1 MKLKRFYPLAIFI
14 GVAAIATA
22 DILSDNGKAGKTG
35 SPGETSCTNCHN
47 SYTVNSGGGSITIS
61 SSNMTNW
68 QYIPGQVY
76 HINVTVSRAA
86 NSLFGVGFEAL
97 KANGNT
103 PAGTFTITNSGSTSI
118 KSVTVG
124 GVVRPNIVHQLNGG
138 IGTGSKVFSFDW
150 TAPSTNVGNI
160 IFYAAGDAC
169 NNNGNESGDY
179 VYTTTQTISPASTTG
194 ITNLGPDNDVLK
206 VYPNPTQKEVT
217 VDYSISN
224 PSLVQISVLNLAGQK
239 ILMLLNETQFGGF
252 YTQQFNLGNQLAKGV
267 YLVALESGGQRELRK
282 LIIQ

>member
-47 SYTVNSGGGSITIS
+47 SYAVNSGGGSITIS

-76 HINVTVSRAA
+76 HINVTVARAA

-97 KANGNT
+97 KASGNT
-103 PAGTFTITNSGSTSI
+103 PAGTFTITTSGSTGI
-118 KSVTVG
+118 KSATIG
-124 GVVRPNIVHQLNGG
+124 GVVRPNIVHKLNGG
-138 IGTGSKVFSFDW
+138 IGNGSKVFSFDW
-150 TAPSTNVGNI
+150 VAPSTNVGNI

-169 NNNGNESGDY
+169 NNDGNESGDY
-179 VYTTTQTISPASTTG
+179 VYTTTQTITPASTTG
-194 ITNLGPDNDVLK
+194 ITNVMSENGLLK
-206 VYPNPTQKEVT
+206 VYPNPAHSEIT
-217 VDYSISN
+217 VDYTLNS
-224 PSLVQISVLNLAGQK
+224 PSQVQISILNLGGQR
-239 ILMLLNETQFGGF
+239 ILSLLNETQFGGF
-252 YTQQFNLGNQLAKGV
+252 YTEQFNLGNQLPKGV
-267 YLVALESGGQRELRK
+267 YLVSLESSGERKLKK